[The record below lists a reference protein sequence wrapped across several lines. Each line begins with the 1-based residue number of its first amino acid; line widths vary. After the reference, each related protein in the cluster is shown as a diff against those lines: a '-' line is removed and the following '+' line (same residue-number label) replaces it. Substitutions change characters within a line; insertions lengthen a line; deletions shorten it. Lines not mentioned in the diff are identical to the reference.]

1 MCVCVRLGKKFYVS
15 TISYMFFT
23 LQRLITQSKRVF
35 LRETIPTSNS
45 EIDSVNQTVEANSNQ
60 VEIAQFLPEELKLAK
75 SEVVP
80 FLVRRN
86 LEQKKSIR
94 ITNTDVPLTKEE
106 TVGVTGS
113 DAWGHEQDSTTTND
127 SYDDS

>member
-1 MCVCVRLGKKFYVS
+1 
-15 TISYMFFT
+15 MFFT